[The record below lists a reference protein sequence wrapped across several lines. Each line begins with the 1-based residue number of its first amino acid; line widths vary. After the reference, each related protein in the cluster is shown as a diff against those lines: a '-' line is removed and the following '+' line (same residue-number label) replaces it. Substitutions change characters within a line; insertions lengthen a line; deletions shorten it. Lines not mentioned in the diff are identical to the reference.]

1 MFCGI
6 DYGVGFRAGK
16 PAVFGGF
23 FGEKVVGFLVVF
35 LAVFFT
41 QKLFSTF
48 FQPACKYRKKRD
60 TIEPCQ
66 ARCEAGTNRRKKM
79 DVLQAMDYIK
89 YVAGIKPADM
99 SKCMFRFVR
108 SAARKASRANTG
120 MPEIQVFLYPQAEP
134 VGMTPAQIR
143 FAASIID
150 PYLNPVAFG
159 L

>member
-48 FQPACKYRKKRD
+48 FQPERKYRKKRD
-60 TIEPCQ
+60 KIPS
-66 ARCEAGTNRRKKM
+66 M
-79 DVLQAMDYIK
+79 
-89 YVAGIKPADM
+89 P
-99 SKCMFRFVR
+99 SKVR
-108 SAARKASRANTG
+108 SRNQTEK
-120 MPEIQVFLYPQAEP
+120 
-134 VGMTPAQIR
+134 
-143 FAASIID
+143 
-150 PYLNPVAFG
+150 
-159 L
+159 